1 MVVVFVGSNPS
12 KSSPDSSPFHVSVK
26 SRKTLEAWIQ
36 NINANFVF
44 LNVYDHKTEDNK
56 PLSIATIKESRESLI
71 IKLKEYPE
79 ARIIALGK
87 TASRALSIAGIK
99 DFLTLPHPSGMN
111 RKLNDAR
118 EVDNAKESLRKYING
133 YNIITDAT

>member
-12 KSSPDSSPFHVSVK
+12 RSSPDSSPFHISVK
-26 SRKTLEAWIQ
+26 SRKTLDAWIE

-44 LNVYDHKTEDNK
+44 LNVSDQKTEDNK
-56 PLSIATIKESRESLI
+56 PLSIAMIKQSKDLLVS
-71 IKLKEYPE
+71 KLSQYPD
-79 ARIIALGK
+79 AKIIALGK
-87 TASRALSIAGIK
+87 TASKALYFAGIK

-111 RKLNDAR
+111 RQLNDAR
-118 EVDNAKESLRKYING
+118 TVDNTKQSLIKYING